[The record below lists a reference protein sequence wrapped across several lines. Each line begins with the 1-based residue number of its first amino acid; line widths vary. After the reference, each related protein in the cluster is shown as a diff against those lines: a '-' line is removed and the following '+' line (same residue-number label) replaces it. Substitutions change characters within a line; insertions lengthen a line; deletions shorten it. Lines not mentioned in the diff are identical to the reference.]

1 MHDGAWRTHMARLAA
16 TTFGADWVINTDA
29 DEFWMPRGASLKE
42 LLADVPERYGIVFA
56 LSRHFA
62 PRPED
67 GHNFVGRMTVRV
79 SPPAAINDP
88 TSPYRPHLKVA
99 HRGDPD
105 ISIRHGA
112 HGASSDVWEAL
123 HHWHVCDVLHFP
135 FRGRDQ
141 WETKGVRRARGDSR
155 LGQYVSA
162 LLASEAGRVDE
173 QYDALVVSD
182 DELARGVGD
191 ESLALDYRLLDA
203 LGLGLEPRSGAR
215 LDQDVITDSAAVRD
229 ADIVRLHRHADDLGR
244 RVTTLEDTAR
254 QVLARGR
261 VAAAVVSIV
270 LLFVALPEAIG
281 DRPFDPRPSRVIH
294 VSLVIP
300 R

>member
-1 MHDGAWRTHMARLAA
+1 
-16 TTFGADWVINTDA
+16 
-29 DEFWMPRGASLKE
+29 MPDLYR
-42 LLADVPERYGIVFA
+42 IVFA

-99 HRGDPD
+99 HRGNPD

-112 HGASSDVWEAL
+112 HGASSETWEAL

-141 WETKGVRRARGDSR
+141 WENKGVRRARGDSR

-191 ESLALDYRLLDA
+191 ECLALDYRLIDT
-203 LGLGLEPRSGAR
+203 LGLGLEPRPGAR
-215 LDQDVITDSAAVRD
+215 LDQVAITDSAAVRD

-244 RVTTLEDTAR
+244 RVSTLEDAAR
-254 QVLARGR
+254 QALARGH

-270 LLFVALPEAIG
+270 LLFVALPEALG
-281 DRPFDPRPSRVIH
+281 DRLFDPRPSRVIH
-294 VSLVIP
+294 ISLVIP